1 MADFPV
7 AKVSSNSEPGAHK
20 KGQFGVALE
29 PEVVKICG
37 YALVVGFIGGLVAQ
51 GLLEL
56 IYFFTN
62 LFFFG
67 RISFA
72 VAYPAHNHLGLWVLI
87 IPPIGGLLVGILIYF
102 FEPTLKGHGIPEA
115 MEAVLFG
122 HSRMRLRVA
131 ILKPL
136 ATAFAI
142 GTGGPFGAEGPIIQT
157 GGAIGSLLGQRLG
170 LTPYYRR
177 VLLASGA
184 AAGMAATFTAP
195 LAGVLVAIEL
205 LLFELRARSFI
216 PVSLA
221 AAVATGVRIHFA
233 GWAPLF
239 PMPDYKITG
248 MRELWLFALMGILMG
263 VVGIA
268 MIRTLGWL
276 EDFFDELPIKYAA
289 IWSPAIGALILGAI
303 GYFYPQVFGTSYD
316 TIRDMLNDRMGAG
329 SLIGVAIA
337 KFWALVISLGSGTTG
352 GVFAPSLVVGGG
364 LGAAYGIFF
373 KHFLPHLVSDP
384 GFYSLVAMAAV
395 FGGIARAPFTSIVFL
410 FELSHNPNSLLPLI
424 ICVMISDG
432 FVRLFSRDSIMT
444 VKLVKRG
451 LIISQDLSVPV
462 LMRARIDQVMRQQ
475 FDVLKGDEELRS
487 VIERFIPG
495 DIGFIPV
502 VNAAGALIGIVEA
515 HDLLRIEPP
524 DHHFT
529 MRELARKDYVL
540 AIPGESVD
548 QVHRDMM
555 LKNVENVVVVDS
567 PRSLKPV
574 GIARANDILQLRRW
588 LLEEETGELRHETLD
603 EPQES
608 PSVQL
613 DGKAAAQQ
621 DPPDKD
627 QSRPAKRTISR

>member
-1 MADFPV
+1 MADIPV
-7 AKVSSNSEPGAHK
+7 VEVPSPDFRSKK

-29 PEVVKICG
+29 PEVIKICG
-37 YALVVGFIGGLVAQ
+37 YSLLVGLIGGLTAQ

-67 RISFA
+67 RFSFQ
-72 VAYPAHNHLGLWVLI
+72 VSNPANNHLGAWVILI
-87 IPPIGGLLVGILIYF
+87 PAIGGLVVGWMIHF
-102 FEPTLKGHGIPEA
+102 WEPTLKGHGIPEA
-115 MEAVLFG
+115 MDAVLFR
-122 HSRMRLRVA
+122 HSRMRIRVA

-157 GGAIGSLLGQRLG
+157 GAALGSLFGQAVG

-195 LAGVLVAIEL
+195 LAGILVAVEL

-216 PVSLA
+216 PVALA

-239 PMPDYKITG
+239 PTPAFKLTG
-248 MRELWLFALMGILMG
+248 MNELWLFAVMGILMG
-263 VVGIA
+263 VAGIV
-268 MIRTLGWL
+268 MIRVLSWL
-276 EDFFDELPIKYAA
+276 EDFFDELPIKHAL
-289 IWSPAIGALILGAI
+289 IWSPVIGALGLGVI

-316 TIRDMLNDRMGAG
+316 TIRDMLNDRLTLHT
-329 SLIGVAIA
+329 LIGISVA

-364 LGAAYGIFF
+364 LGAAFALGCQ
-373 KHFLPHLVSDP
+373 HLVPRLVSDP
-384 GFYSLVAMAAV
+384 AFYSLVAMAAL

-424 ICVMISDG
+424 VCVMISDG
-432 FVRLFSRDSIMT
+432 VVRLFSRDSIMT
-444 VKLVKRG
+444 VKLAKRG
-451 LIISQDLSVPV
+451 LIVSQDYSVPV
-462 LMRARIDQVMRQQ
+462 LMRARVDQVMQKNFNVVQ
-475 FDVLKGDEELRS
+475 AEDELRAVLANLSPGS
-487 VIERFIPG
+487 V
-495 DIGFIPV
+495 GFMPV
-502 VNAAGALIGIVEA
+502 VEKEGDLVGVVEA
-515 HDLLRIEPP
+515 HDLLKIESP

-529 MRELARKDYVL
+529 MRELARQDYVL
-540 AIPGESVD
+540 AYPDESVD

-555 LKNVENVVVVDS
+555 LKNVENVVVVES
-567 PRSLKPV
+567 HRSRKPI
-574 GIARANDILQLRRW
+574 GIARANDLLQLRRW
-588 LLEEETGELRHETLD
+588 LMEEETSEIGMDLD
-603 EPQES
+603 P
-608 PSVQL
+608 
-613 DGKAAAQQ
+613 K
-621 DPPDKD
+621 
-627 QSRPAKRTISR
+627 

>member
-1 MADFPV
+1 MADFS
-7 AKVSSNSEPGAHK
+7 VSEIETTAEQSSHK

-29 PEVVKICG
+29 PQVIKICG
-37 YALVVGFIGGLVAQ
+37 FALIVGAIGGLVAQ

-62 LFFFG
+62 LFFFR
-67 RISFA
+67 RISFEQ
-72 VAYPAHNHLGLWVLI
+72 VYPTHNQMGLWAIAIPVL
-87 IPPIGGLLVGILIYF
+87 GGLVCGLLIYF

-157 GGAIGSLLGQRLG
+157 GGAIGSLLGQGLG

-195 LAGVLVAIEL
+195 LAGILVAVEL

-216 PVSLA
+216 PVALA
-221 AAVATGVRIHFA
+221 SAVATGVRVHFA

-239 PMPDYKITG
+239 PMPEYKITG
-248 MRELWLFALMGILMG
+248 MRELWLFALMGIVMG
-263 VVGIA
+263 IVGII
-268 MIRTLGWL
+268 MIRVLSWL

-289 IWSPAIGALILGAI
+289 IWSPVIGAAILGVI
-303 GYFYPQVFGTSYD
+303 GYFYPRAFGTSYD
-316 TIRDMLNDRMGAG
+316 TIRDMLNDRMTVGGLLGA
-329 SLIGVAIA
+329 SVA

-364 LGAAYGIFF
+364 LGAAFGLGF
-373 KHFLPHLVSDP
+373 KHLLPNLVSDP
-384 GFYSLVAMAAV
+384 GFYSLIAMAAV

-432 FVRLFSRDSIMT
+432 FVRLFSRESIMT
-444 VKLVKRG
+444 IKLVKRG
-451 LIISQDLSVPV
+451 LIVLQDYSVPV
-462 LMRARIDQVMRQQ
+462 LMRARIDQVMRKKFNVVQA
-475 FDVLKGDEELRS
+475 DEELRA
-487 VIERFIPG
+487 VIEKFIPAEFA
-495 DIGFIPV
+495 FIPV
-502 VNAAGALIGIVEA
+502 VNSSGVLIGIVEP

-524 DHHFT
+524 DHHYT
-529 MRELARKDYVL
+529 MRELARQDFVL
-540 AIPGESVD
+540 AYPGESVD
-548 QVHRDMM
+548 RVHRDMM
-555 LKNVENVVVVDS
+555 RKNVENVVVVES
-567 PRSLKPV
+567 PRNLKPV
-574 GIARANDILQLRRW
+574 GVARANDILELRRW
-588 LLEEETGELRHETLD
+588 LLEEETGELRQASLD
-603 EPQES
+603 QPKES
-608 PSVQL
+608 PEL
-613 DGKAAAQQ
+613 KLT
-621 DPPDKD
+621 
-627 QSRPAKRTISR
+627 KRNTRKRA

>member
-7 AKVSSNSEPGAHK
+7 SEAAIQSETSRQK

-29 PEVVKICG
+29 PQVVKICG
-37 YALVVGFIGGLVAQ
+37 IALLVGLIGGLVAQ

-62 LFFFG
+62 IFFYG
-67 RISFA
+67 KLSFA
-72 VAYPAHNHLGLWVLI
+72 VTYPAHNHLGWWVIL
-87 IPPIGGLLVGILIYF
+87 IPPIGGLLVGVLIYF

-157 GGAIGSLLGQRLG
+157 GGALGSLLGQALG

-184 AAGMAATFTAP
+184 AAGMAATFSAP
-195 LAGVLVAIEL
+195 LAGILVAIEL

-216 PVSLA
+216 PVALA
-221 AAVATGVRIHFA
+221 ASVATGVRIHFV
-233 GWAPLF
+233 GWTPLF
-239 PMPDYKITG
+239 PMPEYKITG
-248 MRELWLFALMGILMG
+248 MEELWLFALMGILMG
-263 VVGIA
+263 IVGIV
-268 MIRTLGWL
+268 MIRVLSWL
-276 EDFFDELPIKYAA
+276 EDFFDELPIPYAA
-289 IWSPAIGALILGAI
+289 IWSPAIGAVILGII
-303 GYFYPQVFGTSYD
+303 GHFCPQVFGTSYD
-316 TIRDMLNDRMGAG
+316 TIRDMLNDRLSAG
-329 SLIGVAIA
+329 SLAGIGFA

-364 LGAAYGIFF
+364 LGAVFGMGF
-373 KHFLPHLVSDP
+373 KHLLPQLVSDP

-451 LIISQDLSVPV
+451 LIVLQDYSVPV
-462 LMRARIDQVMRQQ
+462 LMRARIDEVMQKEFNVVQ
-475 FDVLKGDEELRS
+475 SDEELRA
-487 VIERFIPG
+487 VIEKFLPG
-495 DIGFIPV
+495 DVGLILV
-502 VNAAGALIGIVEA
+502 VNTSGVLIGIVEA
-515 HDLLRIEPP
+515 HDLLRIEPA

-529 MRELARKDYVL
+529 MRELARQDFVIAY
-540 AIPGESVD
+540 PGELVD

-555 LKNVENVVVVDS
+555 LKNVENVVVVES
-567 PRSLKPV
+567 SRVLKPV
-574 GIARANDILQLRRW
+574 GTARANDILQLRRW
-588 LLEEETGELRHETLD
+588 LLEEETGELRRATLD
-603 EPQES
+603 NPEES
-608 PSVQL
+608 AGVKL
-613 DGKAAAQQ
+613 G
-621 DPPDKD
+621 
-627 QSRPAKRTISR
+627 